1 MLRSNSTILL
11 LVSLFF
17 TSCHLMV
24 TDNKQI
30 FGHWSGIEWLSEGSP
45 SSYDPED
52 ASFTFNEDGDYTF
65 QYGSN
70 IEKGKYTFNNNQLF
84 TTPEGGIR
92 MMVKVIRMENDT
104 LVFDMNRGGVA
115 ERLTLIRK

>member
-1 MLRSNSTILL
+1 MLRSNIIIVLIASLL
-11 LVSLFF
+11 FA
-17 TSCHLMV
+17 SCHLMV
-24 TDNKQI
+24 TDNKEI
-30 FGHWSGIEWLSEGSP
+30 FGHWSGIEWLADGSP
-45 SSYDPED
+45 SSYDPQD
-52 ASFTFNEDGDYTF
+52 ASFTFSEDGDYTF

-70 IEKGKYTFNNNQLF
+70 TEKGKYSFSNNQLF
-84 TTPEGGIR
+84 TTPDGGIR